1 MARTRN
7 FDPGRDRALHY
18 ASTRWQ
24 RHAKRLVYAYLI
36 VASLPVGLGAVG
48 QGQGSVASLPVGQ
61 GRVASLPVGQGRV
74 ASLPIGQGRVA
85 SLPVGQGRVASL
97 PVGQGRVAS
106 LPVGQGRVASL
117 HVGQGAE
124 NIAVG
129 QRTEGGPCVACQA
142 LSITPAQIAVLPRAL
157 NGALVVVRVAPGTPA
172 SAWSVA
178 LADIRALGGR
188 AGLHVTAIP
197 AEDDPLLAADA
208 DTFVIEADGSD
219 VDRVAFEL
227 KRALAAARGKRPAA
241 SLLIA
246 AAPDVIAALRERG
259 VAPYASAFIDPP
271 SPVNSADDVLRAETG
286 AIHVREAPASA
297 IDANAVASALAFLQ
311 PWFPE
316 GLVPVRDRELRCG
329 GDRPVPTFLNPRTLD
344 LVAATPSCARPATV
358 TSDMPGAPVERY
370 DLGAWSAFLV
380 HAGSDTRFAEGVDV
394 AASRTLT
401 VEEIVARH
409 RAAASRQAASIA
421 TDIALGTMTLIFEAP
436 GFVAPVTVTADT
448 TVFEDRRQ
456 TADHGPARVEVRQAN
471 IRVNGVSFDAKGGVP
486 RLPIIEP
493 ERVAAPPLVI
503 ALSERY
509 RYRLDGRERVRGSD
523 TYVVAFSPRSSGE
536 SLF

>member
-36 VASLPVGLGAVG
+36 VASLPGGRGAAG
-48 QGQGSVASLPVGQ
+48 GGQ

-74 ASLPIGQGRVA
+74 ASLPVGQGRVA

-129 QRTEGGPCVACQA
+129 QRTEGAPCVACQA

-157 NGALVVVRVAPGTPA
+157 NGALVVVRVAPGTAA
-172 SAWSVA
+172 STWSVA
-178 LADIRALGGR
+178 LAEIRALGGR
-188 AGLHVTAIP
+188 GGLHVTAIL
-197 AEDDPLLAADA
+197 AEEDPLLAADA
-208 DTFVIEADGSD
+208 DTFVIEAEGSD

-241 SLLIA
+241 SLLVA

-271 SPVNSADDVLRAETG
+271 SPMNSADDVLRPETG

-344 LVAATPSCARPATV
+344 LVAATPSCAPPATV

-370 DLGAWSAFLV
+370 DVGASSAFLV

-394 AASRTLT
+394 AGSRTLT

-409 RAAASRQAASIA
+409 QAAASRQAASIA

-436 GFVAPVTVTADT
+436 GFVAPVTVT
-448 TVFEDRRQ
+448 
-456 TADHGPARVEVRQAN
+456 
-471 IRVNGVSFDAKGGVP
+471 
-486 RLPIIEP
+486 
-493 ERVAAPPLVI
+493 
-503 ALSERY
+503 
-509 RYRLDGRERVRGSD
+509 
-523 TYVVAFSPRSSGE
+523 
-536 SLF
+536 

>member
-7 FDPGRDRALHY
+7 FGPGRDRALHY

-48 QGQGSVASLPVGQ
+48 QRQGSVASLPVGQGRVASLPVGQ

-97 PVGQGRVAS
+97 PVGQGSVASLPVGQWRVASLPVGQGGVASLPVGQGRVASLPIGQGRVASLPVGQGRVASLPVAQGRVAS

-129 QRTEGGPCVACQA
+129 QRTEGAPCVACQA

-178 LADIRALGGR
+178 LAEIRALGGR

-208 DTFVIEADGSD
+208 DTFVIEAEGSD

-246 AAPDVIAALRERG
+246 AAPDVAAALRERG

-271 SPVNSADDVLRAETG
+271 SPVNSADDVLRVETG

-297 IDANAVASALAFLQ
+297 IDANAIASALAFLQ

-316 GLVPVRDRELRCG
+316 GLVPVRDRGLKLG
-329 GDRPVPTFLNPRTLD
+329 GGRP
-344 LVAATPSCARPATV
+344 
-358 TSDMPGAPVERY
+358 
-370 DLGAWSAFLV
+370 LGA
-380 HAGSDTRFAEGVDV
+380 
-394 AASRTLT
+394 
-401 VEEIVARH
+401 
-409 RAAASRQAASIA
+409 
-421 TDIALGTMTLIFEAP
+421 
-436 GFVAPVTVTADT
+436 
-448 TVFEDRRQ
+448 
-456 TADHGPARVEVRQAN
+456 
-471 IRVNGVSFDAKGGVP
+471 
-486 RLPIIEP
+486 
-493 ERVAAPPLVI
+493 
-503 ALSERY
+503 
-509 RYRLDGRERVRGSD
+509 
-523 TYVVAFSPRSSGE
+523 
-536 SLF
+536 